1 MVVLISG
8 LIGTVTITLIRGGD
22 RNVRLDNDY
31 SANGRLDR
39 SHSIRLP
46 DGAAR
51 TEMSRFRQRRGCPP
65 IGQTLTAYAEIAG

>member
-51 TEMSRFRQRRGCPP
+51 EVKCHGCGTAARVPP
-65 IGQTLTAYAEIAG
+65 I